1 MRLSRRERM
10 RALSQFGKNF
20 ETSSGARDS
29 HEEIVPHC
37 CGPMLS
43 TLRTVSRPKRFQV
56 GQRGSLHDV
65 IYRPLGVG
73 VCDSSRAGVQPN
85 TTFLPNYRAALT
97 RSESTRLYEEK
108 AQLAKGV
115 DPSQKPLREWA
126 DNIDKWP
133 AITGTYSISLA
144 VPGPTVDVPVIAGH
158 LSMSSAHT
166 RNGFCEGLTP
176 FGSCS
181 FSSCRRVIPVLVRAA
196 L

>member
-10 RALSQFGKNF
+10 GALFQFGKNF

-29 HEEIVPHC
+29 HGEIVPHC

-144 VPGPTVDVPVIAGH
+144 VPGPTATRVMAFAKDKRLSVVALFLRVD
-158 LSMSSAHT
+158 
-166 RNGFCEGLTP
+166 E
-176 FGSCS
+176 
-181 FSSCRRVIPVLVRAA
+181 
-196 L
+196 

>member
-10 RALSQFGKNF
+10 GALSQFGKNF

-29 HEEIVPHC
+29 HGEIVPHC

-85 TTFLPNYRAALT
+85 TTFLPNYRQDH
-97 RSESTRLYEEK
+97 R
-108 AQLAKGV
+108 
-115 DPSQKPLREWA
+115 
-126 DNIDKWP
+126 
-133 AITGTYSISLA
+133 
-144 VPGPTVDVPVIAGH
+144 
-158 LSMSSAHT
+158 
-166 RNGFCEGLTP
+166 
-176 FGSCS
+176 
-181 FSSCRRVIPVLVRAA
+181 VLVYTKKKRNSRKASILRKSHYASGRITSTSGLRSQGRIRLASRCQA
-196 L
+196 LQLTSL